1 VVAEATARFDAGAVA
16 GDLASTIVS
25 ITMHQGR
32 PGDEATCEQRC
43 KDAVTPQDRQRYL
56 FAPASSTDPAVVLG
70 AFGRS
75 FTEVRTQDAPYLIG
89 ALIRNRV
96 VGPRVWRSVTERWA
110 EAIERF
116 PAGSPVAIISG
127 VLTFVNDPALAVE
140 VRRFHELNP
149 LAVGQQQVAQ
159 LLDLM
164 DVHVAVAQR
173 NAPSLEATL
182 RAVAD

>member
-1 VVAEATARFDAGAVA
+1 
-16 GDLASTIVS
+16 
-25 ITMHQGR
+25 
-32 PGDEATCEQRC
+32 
-43 KDAVTPQDRQRYL
+43 
-56 FAPASSTDPAVVLG
+56 
-70 AFGRS
+70 
-75 FTEVRTQDAPYLIG
+75 
-89 ALIRNRV
+89 
-96 VGPRVWRSVTERWA
+96 
-110 EAIERF
+110 
-116 PAGSPVAIISG
+116 VAIISG